1 MRNRKCGI
9 LFRIFDVYIHLHLD
23 LNQTKVN
30 CIVRI
35 KSNGLK
41 YRSSG
46 GNRQM
51 QKSYP
56 MSSIEKCITVL
67 KRL

>member
-46 GNRQM
+46 GNRQ
-51 QKSYP
+51 KSYAT
-56 MSSIEKCITVL
+56 SSIEKCITVL